1 MASSMAVK
9 KTNVSTWLSVNFK
22 LAVLRISSPESVEV
36 DEKAKRRN
44 SQKHRQH
51 EPAFGR
57 PYTFRI
63 EWTGGFEHT
72 VKESLTRAN
81 IRALAQISPEQIVN
95 VLNRGRFRH
104 AVPQLSLAI

>member
-1 MASSMAVK
+1 MAAK
-9 KTNVSTWLSVNFK
+9 KTNVSTWLSVSFQ

-36 DEKAKRRN
+36 DENAKRRS

-63 EWTGGFEHT
+63 EWTEGFEHAI
-72 VKESLTRAN
+72 KESLTRAN
-81 IRALAQISPEQIVN
+81 IRVLAQIFAEQLVN
-95 VLNRGRFRH
+95 VLNRERFRH
-104 AVPQLSLAI
+104 ALPQLCLAI